1 MIDAS
6 KSDAHAVETA
16 ILEFIHQELVAAEV
30 RVEAEDDLLTGELL
44 DSLAI
49 LRLAT
54 YVDEEFKIGMQP
66 SDFLIENFQ
75 SVAVL
80 TRFVMRSRGA
90 RAPEGPA

>member
-1 MIDAS
+1 MTDATRPEAG
-6 KSDAHAVETA
+6 DIETT
-16 ILEFIHQELVAAEV
+16 ILDFVHQELVAADV
-30 RVEAEDDLLTGELL
+30 TVNAGDDLLSGEIL

-54 YVDEEFKIGMQP
+54 FVDEEFKIGMQP

-80 TRFVMRSRGA
+80 TQFVIRSRGDA
-90 RAPEGPA
+90 GA

>member
-1 MIDAS
+1 MTD
-6 KSDAHAVETA
+6 ETSGEARNIEAA
-16 ILEFIHQELVAAEV
+16 ILEFIHRELVAAEV

-80 TRFVMRSRGA
+80 TRFVMRSLGGGGA
-90 RAPEGPA
+90 